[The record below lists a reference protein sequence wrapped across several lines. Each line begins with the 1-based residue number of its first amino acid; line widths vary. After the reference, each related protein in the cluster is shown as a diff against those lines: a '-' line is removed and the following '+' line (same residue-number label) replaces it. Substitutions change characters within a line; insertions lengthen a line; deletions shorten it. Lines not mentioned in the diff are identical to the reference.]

1 MDDFVDVRTF
11 LGSLVGDAEDNPV
24 LRRGDLEVSF
34 GEVAG
39 EDVLFLRLRIHGHQ
53 FPLSS
58 ARACVVIKVRARHP
72 SESFAIVHHT
82 PRGHLA
88 DFSLASDV
96 SAGLCLR
103 GRDNHPSPVCREAD
117 ACVAPGVQHLVHGV
131 EPLGAFA
138 GEADAAF
145 HGGGDRH
152 QQRIGARGCG
162 QRLDDDLVGGRL
174 QLGLRAA
181 LNECSVYVEFMVA
194 ESTDVDFGLRVGRVC
209 QLEGCQVQGRSA
221 LWILGQYALCGAHA
235 LQGTLQSQRGLQ
247 QCLFIEALAAEEQ
260 ESCDLIFLDGAKGQ
274 YIRYLP
280 VLLSLLRT
288 GGVLITDNILK
299 GGELLDSRY
308 AVTRRNRTIHRRML
322 EYLDALC
329 GDPQL
334 RTILL
339 ETGDGMAVSVKKN
352 LSEKNEKKTGTSDSR
367 E

>member
-1 MDDFVDVRTF
+1 MDREEELCDLRESERLTVFIESRTPALPAPLSELEEKALAENVPIIRPMTQNLLLF
-11 LGSLVGDAEDNPV
+11 FMELNAPRSVLEIGTGVGFSALLMESALPGGGRITTIEKDPARAAEAAEHFRSFGAGPDRIRLIQGDA
-24 LRRGDLEVSF
+24 
-34 GEVAG
+34 
-39 EDVLFLRLRIHGHQ
+39 Q
-53 FPLSS
+53 
-58 ARACVVIKVRARHP
+58 
-72 SESFAIVHHT
+72 
-82 PRGHLA
+82 
-88 DFSLASDV
+88 
-96 SAGLCLR
+96 
-103 GRDNHPSPVCREAD
+103 EA
-117 ACVAPGVQHLVHGV
+117 
-131 EPLGAFA
+131 
-138 GEADAAF
+138 
-145 HGGGDRH
+145 
-152 QQRIGARGCG
+152 
-162 QRLDDDLVGGRL
+162 
-174 QLGLRAA
+174 
-181 LNECSVYVEFMVA
+181 
-194 ESTDVDFGLRVGRVC
+194 
-209 QLEGCQVQGRSA
+209 
-221 LWILGQYALCGAHA
+221 
-235 LQGTLQSQRGLQ
+235 
-247 QCLFIEALAAEEQ
+247 IEALAAEEQ

>member
-1 MDDFVDVRTF
+1 MDREEELCDLRETERLTVFIESRTPALPAPLSELEEKALAENVPIIRPMTQNLLLF
-11 LGSLVGDAEDNPV
+11 FMELNAPRSVLEIGTGVGFSALLMESALPEGGRITTIEKDPARAAEAAEHFRSFGAGPDRIRLIQGDA
-24 LRRGDLEVSF
+24 
-34 GEVAG
+34 
-39 EDVLFLRLRIHGHQ
+39 Q
-53 FPLSS
+53 
-58 ARACVVIKVRARHP
+58 
-72 SESFAIVHHT
+72 
-82 PRGHLA
+82 
-88 DFSLASDV
+88 
-96 SAGLCLR
+96 
-103 GRDNHPSPVCREAD
+103 EA
-117 ACVAPGVQHLVHGV
+117 
-131 EPLGAFA
+131 
-138 GEADAAF
+138 
-145 HGGGDRH
+145 
-152 QQRIGARGCG
+152 
-162 QRLDDDLVGGRL
+162 
-174 QLGLRAA
+174 
-181 LNECSVYVEFMVA
+181 
-194 ESTDVDFGLRVGRVC
+194 
-209 QLEGCQVQGRSA
+209 
-221 LWILGQYALCGAHA
+221 
-235 LQGTLQSQRGLQ
+235 
-247 QCLFIEALAAEEQ
+247 IEALAAEEQ